1 MTCKEL
7 IALLQQFPEDMP
19 VWVSDEGMMEGAWP
33 CVSATQMPAYN
44 AGLDGDLV
52 DGEYVWVDEDTD
64 VADLLAKGY
73 RSFESGEVLSRDI
86 VLIDTRN

>member
-19 VWVSDEGMMEGAWP
+19 VWVSDKGMLEGALP
-33 CVSATQMPAYN
+33 RVHATQLPAYD

-52 DGEYVWVDEDTD
+52 DDEYVWVDEDTD
-64 VADLLAKGY
+64 VAYLLSKGY
-73 RSFESGEVLSRDI
+73 RSHESGEVLSRDI
-86 VLIDTRN
+86 VLIAGY